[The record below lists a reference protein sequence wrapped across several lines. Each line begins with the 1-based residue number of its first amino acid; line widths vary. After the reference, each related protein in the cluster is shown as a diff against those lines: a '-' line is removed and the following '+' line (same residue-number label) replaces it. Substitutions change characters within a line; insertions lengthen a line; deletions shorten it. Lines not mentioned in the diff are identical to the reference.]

1 MLARLRD
8 MPSHQLHR
16 LLYVSRA
23 HIDPNGPEPRR
34 ILEVAT
40 ERNAELEITGLL
52 CFSGDH
58 FAQVL
63 EGTAAALDELM
74 VSIRGDGRHEMLQEW
89 AARPVDDPR
98 WFPGWS
104 MGYAYDERLEAVIAT
119 LMEEPDNDLP
129 LDELAASLFADL
141 DQYQAH
147 PQ

>member
-1 MLARLRD
+1 MTF
-8 MPSHQLHR
+8 PQLHR
-16 LLYVSRA
+16 LLYISRA
-23 HIDPNGPEPRR
+23 HIDPSGAEPRR
-34 ILEVAT
+34 ILDVAT
-40 ERNAELEITGLL
+40 ERNAELQVTGLL

-63 EGTAAALDELM
+63 EGSAAAVDELM
-74 VSIRGDGRHEMLQEW
+74 TSIRADGRHKLLREW
-89 AARPVDDPR
+89 PARPVDDGR

-104 MGYAYDERLEAVIAT
+104 MGYAYDDRLEAVVAT
-119 LMEEPDNDLP
+119 LMEERSDVDFP

>member
-1 MLARLRD
+1 MTS
-8 MPSHQLHR
+8 PQLHR
-16 LLYVSRA
+16 LLYVSQA
-23 HIDPNGPEPRR
+23 HVDPCGPEPRR
-34 ILEVAT
+34 ILEGAT
-40 ERNAELEITGLL
+40 QRNAELGITGLL

-63 EGTAAALDELM
+63 EGPAAALEEVM
-74 VSIRGDGRHEMLQEW
+74 TSIRADGRHKPLREW
-89 AARPVDDPR
+89 PARPVDDGR

-104 MGYAYDERLEAVIAT
+104 MGYAYDERLEAVIHA
-119 LMEEPDNDLP
+119 LMQEQDNDLP